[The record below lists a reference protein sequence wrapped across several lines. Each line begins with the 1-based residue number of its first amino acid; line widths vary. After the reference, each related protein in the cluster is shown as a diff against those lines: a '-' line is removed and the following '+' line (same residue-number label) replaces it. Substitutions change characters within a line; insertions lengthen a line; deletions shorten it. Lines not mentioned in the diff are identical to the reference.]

1 MGQDVQASMFN
12 AVRVLVRTRKSRAA
26 RGGDTSV
33 WMGWAGLFP
42 VRIGWR
48 WPFWLSAGSH
58 TQSCTLFALCSPP
71 SLQFGSYTF
80 SPSTFC
86 QALPHTH
93 TPIPRAAAST
103 QRADAERACVLLC
116 SQSAPLSLSPLSPG
130 RSLSDTN
137 PSSAGQPPSRTLQN
151 PVQLRSGSIVYC
163 ELSPSSGSSWLLA
176 PPALSLYSPRRPVRL
191 AVTLP

>member
-93 TPIPRAAAST
+93 PSRERRRARKGPTQREPVCCCARNRLLFLCRPCPPVAVCPTPIPRRRVNHPHAHFKTPCS
-103 QRADAERACVLLC
+103 CVLDRSFIVSCRPPL
-116 SQSAPLSLSPLSPG
+116 APPG
-130 RSLSDTN
+130 
-137 PSSAGQPPSRTLQN
+137 
-151 PVQLRSGSIVYC
+151 
-163 ELSPSSGSSWLLA
+163 SWLL
-176 PPALSLYSPRRPVRL
+176 RH
-191 AVTLP
+191 